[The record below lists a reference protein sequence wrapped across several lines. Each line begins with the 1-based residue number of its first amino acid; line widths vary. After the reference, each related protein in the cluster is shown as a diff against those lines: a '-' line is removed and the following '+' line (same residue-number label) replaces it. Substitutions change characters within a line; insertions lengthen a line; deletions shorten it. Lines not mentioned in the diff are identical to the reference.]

1 MQHTLARAVL
11 DYMADLVVSQGEG
24 RGVAL
29 TLFPWELRFL
39 RRALRPGVSEAALS
53 VSRGNGKTTLV
64 AGLACAALAGPLVV
78 PRGETVVV
86 ASSFD
91 KARLVFEH
99 CLAFL
104 RHRIAAAPKAWR
116 IQDSANR
123 ASIEARSTGA
133 RIRCLGSDPRR
144 AHGLAPRLVLA
155 DEPAQWPPSTSDR
168 MLAALRTSLGKL
180 GGARFIALGT
190 RPADET
196 HWFEKMLQGG
206 ADYSQLHAARPT
218 DPPFRRRTWMR
229 ANPSLGY
236 MPDLEA
242 ALRTEATKARQD
254 PSLLASFRA
263 LRLNQGVSDVERTL
277 LLTAGVWQTIE
288 GQAVATGPVV
298 WGIDMGTTASMSA
311 VAGYWPDTG
320 RLEVLAAF
328 PADPS
333 LAVRGL
339 QDGVGRMYLDMER
352 RGELIT
358 TPGRVV
364 DVHMLLREAMERC
377 GPPNAVAADRW
388 REGEL
393 RDALQLAGI
402 PPAAFVARGQ
412 GFRDGAEDVRSFRS
426 ACLTGRV
433 TPAVSLLLRAAM
445 SEAVTVSDPAGNA
458 KLAKRGEGG
467 RRSRARDDAAAAAI
481 LAVAVGDRG
490 PERTAQKRAYL
501 GIA

>member
-1 MQHTLARAVL
+1 M
-11 DYMADLVVSQGEG
+11 
-24 RGVAL
+24 
-29 TLFPWELRFL
+29 FL
-39 RRALRPGVSEAALS
+39 GQTPSVSEAALS
-53 VSRGNGKTTLV
+53 VSRGNGKSTLV
-64 AGLACAALAGPLVV
+64 AGLACAAVDGPLVV

-91 KARLVFEH
+91 QARLVFEH
-99 CLAFL
+99 CLGFL
-104 RHRIAAAPKAWR
+104 ADKISEDPKAWR

-123 ASIEARSTGA
+123 ASIEARESGA

-180 GGARFIALGT
+180 SGARLIAIGT

-206 ADYSQLHAARPT
+206 ADYAQLHAARPD
-218 DPPFRRRTWMR
+218 DPPFWRRTWQR
-229 ANPSLGY
+229 ANPSLQY
-236 MPDLEA
+236 MPELEA
-242 ALRTEATKARQD
+242 VLQAEAEKARQD
-254 PSLLASFRA
+254 PSQLASFRA

-288 GQAVATGPVV
+288 GQAEAAGPCV
-298 WGIDMGTTASMSA
+298 WGVDLGTTASMSA
-311 VAGYWPDTG
+311 VAAYWPDTG

-328 PADPS
+328 PAAPS
-333 LAVRGL
+333 LPERGL
-339 QDGVGRMYLDMER
+339 VDGVGRQYVDMER
-352 RGELIT
+352 RGELVT

-364 DVHMLLREAMERC
+364 DVEILLREAMSRYE
-377 GPPNAVAADRW
+377 PPDAVAADRW

-393 RDALQLAGI
+393 RDALPLAGI

-412 GFRDGAEDVRSFRS
+412 GFKDGAEDVRSFRS
-426 ACLTGRV
+426 ACLTGKV
-433 TPAVSLLLRAAM
+433 TPVVSLLLRAAM
-445 SEAVTVSDPAGNA
+445 SEAVTVNDPAGNA

-490 PERTAQKRAYL
+490 PERNTRRPAYL